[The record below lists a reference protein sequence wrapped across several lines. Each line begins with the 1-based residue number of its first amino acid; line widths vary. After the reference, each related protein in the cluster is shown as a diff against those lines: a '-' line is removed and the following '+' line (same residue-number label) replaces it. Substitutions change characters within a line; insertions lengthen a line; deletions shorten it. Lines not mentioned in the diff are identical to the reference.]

1 MGKKNYFD
9 EMKKRK
15 IGDGFFEHIFR
26 LLFFAVLL
34 TIEGVFKKL
43 NELRF
48 RFANFMSGR
57 GFSHIYSR
65 YTEYKNSVH
74 HLIEQPF
81 YRGRIRAHLL
91 EIKDRIFSDRD
102 KTLVFGFRES
112 TQSIILKS
120 KSAISR
126 FRGYTIK
133 VGKKY
138 FKPSPIFNISKN
150 YSSSFFTFF
159 IRNDT
164 KGKISRSM
172 KQNREYM
179 KDLTGRYNKFMD
191 HAFNKFYTNDFKARV
206 AEETVKMKTVQ
217 NNLNKLLK
225 SINKVKKKQLKS
237 AIEQSTS

>member
-34 TIEGVFKKL
+34 TIEGMFKKL

-81 YRGRIRAHLL
+81 YRGRIRKHLI

-102 KTLVFGFRES
+102 KKLIFGFRES
-112 TQSIILKS
+112 TQTIIIKS
-120 KSAISR
+120 KSAFSK
-126 FRGYTIK
+126 FRGYTIR
-133 VGKKY
+133 VGRKY
-138 FKPSPIFNISKN
+138 FKPSPIFNVSKN
-150 YSSSFFTFF
+150 YSASFFTFF
-159 IRNDT
+159 LKKDT
-164 KGKISRSM
+164 QGKISRSM

-179 KDLTGRYNKFMD
+179 KDLTSRYNKFMND
-191 HAFNKFYTNDFKARV
+191 AFTKFYTNDFKARV
-206 AEETVKMKTVQ
+206 AEEAVKMKTVQ
-217 NNLNKLLK
+217 NNLGKLLK
-225 SINKVKKKQLKS
+225 SIDKVKKKQLKS
-237 AIEQSTS
+237 AIEQSIS